1 MSSAPVSTSSI
12 FAVIVTYNP
21 DMLALEAQLDRLRS
35 QVAGIVIID
44 NASSDAAINGL
55 RVVAQRAAANLH
67 MNAENLGLAGA
78 LNQGIAI
85 ARGHDVSHVLLMD
98 QDSLPA
104 ADMVAR
110 LHEGLARL
118 SVDEKVGAVGPV
130 AEDLRDGHAAPFV
143 RIGFPL
149 NDKIASVRG
158 EDVRCDFLIT
168 SGSLIPVHVI
178 DAVGAM
184 DEGLFIDNVD
194 LEWSFRARRLGY
206 ALYGVGDARMG
217 HRIGDSIRRLP
228 LGASFVH
235 SPIRLYYMMRNRVLL
250 YRRQA
255 TPGVWIAQDL
265 PRALLKLLRFS
276 LLVRPRRA
284 NAAFMLAGV
293 RDGLLGV
300 TGAKP
305 DSTD

>member
-1 MSSAPVSTSSI
+1 MADQASI
-12 FAVIVTYNP
+12 TTAAVIVTYGP
-21 DMLALEAQLDRLRS
+21 RIASLREQLARLHL
-35 QVAGIVIID
+35 QTDLIVIVD
-44 NASSDAAINGL
+44 NASDTTMQRSL
-55 RVVAQRAAANLH
+55 RK
-67 MNAENLGLAGA
+67 LAGIFDIALILNVKNQGIARA
-78 LNQGIAI
+78 LNQGIAA
-85 ARGHDVSHVLLMD
+85 ARDQAASHVLLMD

-149 NDKIASVRG
+149 NHKIASVRG

-168 SGSLIPVHVI
+168 SGSLVPVNVI

-255 TPGVWIAQDL
+255 TPGVWIAQDV